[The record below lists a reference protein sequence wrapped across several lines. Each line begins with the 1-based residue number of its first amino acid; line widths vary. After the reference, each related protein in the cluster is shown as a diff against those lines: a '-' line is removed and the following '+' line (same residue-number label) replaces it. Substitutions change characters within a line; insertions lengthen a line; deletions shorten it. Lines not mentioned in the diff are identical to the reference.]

1 MRIISG
7 RLGGRRFSPPAQ
19 MPNTR
24 PTTDVAKE
32 GLFNILQNRIDFN
45 SLKCLDLFAGTGSI
59 SYELASRGA
68 DSLILIEKDS
78 KQVHF
83 IQQTAKM
90 LGLDNLTILNQDV
103 FQFLNHC
110 TEQFDF
116 IFAGPPYALTTI
128 DQLPLL
134 ILEKNLLTP
143 DGLFVL
149 EHTPR
154 NNYSTFKG
162 FDRERNY
169 GTTVFSFF
177 VTS

>member
-7 RLGGRRFSPPAQ
+7 KLGGRRFSPPAH
-19 MPNTR
+19 MPHTR

-45 SLKCLDLFAGTGSI
+45 GLKCLDLFAGTGSI

-68 DSLILIEKDS
+68 DSLTLIEKDS
-78 KQVHF
+78 KQVQF
-83 IQQTAKM
+83 IQQTVKM
-90 LGLDNLTILNQDV
+90 LGLDNFSILKQDV

-110 TEQFDF
+110 DEQFDF

-128 DQLPLL
+128 DQLPILIFEKKLL
-134 ILEKNLLTP
+134 AS

-162 FDRERNY
+162 FEKERNY
-169 GTTVFSFF
+169 GTTIFSFF

>member
-19 MPNTR
+19 MPHTR

-45 SLKCLDLFAGTGSI
+45 NLKCLDLFAGTGSI

-68 DSLILIEKDS
+68 DSLTLVEKDG
-78 KQVHF
+78 KQVQF
-83 IQQTAKM
+83 IQQTAKL
-90 LGLDNLTILNQDV
+90 LGLTDFSVLKQDV
-103 FQFLNHC
+103 FQFLKHC
-110 TEQFDF
+110 NEQFDF

-134 ILEKNLLTP
+134 IIENKLLAP

-154 NNYSTFKG
+154 NNYSTFRG
-162 FDRERNY
+162 FERERNY
-169 GTTVFSFF
+169 GTTIFSFF